1 MSFTLN
7 ITPAALKGIEK
18 IRKSGDR
25 GKVKQVEKA
34 LANLAVDPFHPGLRS
49 HKMEPEARFGRRED
63 LWIACVR
70 IGPVGERIVWAFAGD
85 SGEEQI
91 IDVEYVGRHLD

>member
-7 ITPAALKGIEK
+7 ITPAAQKGIEK

-25 GKVKQVEKA
+25 GKMKQVEKA
-34 LANLAVDPFHPGLRS
+34 LTNLASDPAHPGLKS
-49 HKMEPEARFGRRED
+49 HRMKPDSRFDNRDD
-63 LWIACVR
+63 LWISYVR
-70 IGPVGERIVWAFAGD
+70 IGPVGERIVWAFGKHTD
-85 SGEEQI
+85 EVQI